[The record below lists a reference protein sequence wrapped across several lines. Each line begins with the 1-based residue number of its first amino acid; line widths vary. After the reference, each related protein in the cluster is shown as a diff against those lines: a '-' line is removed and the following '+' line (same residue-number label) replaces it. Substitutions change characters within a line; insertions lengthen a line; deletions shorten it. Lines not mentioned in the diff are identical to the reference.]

1 VRYPAHLLPEV
12 VATLT
17 AAHQLMPPPQAIAA
31 AGVGEEALRASTM
44 GAVGAIVIE
53 PPTPV
58 DKKSLMKA
66 MRYCPLLCTLENY
79 SAHFP

>member
-1 VRYPAHLLPEV
+1 M

-58 DKKSLMKA
+58 DKKSLTKA
-66 MRYCPLLCTLENY
+66 MRYCPLPCSQWLRVGFEGSAVGLPVLC
-79 SAHFP
+79 